1 MDSIRSVLKT
11 TEELV
16 TQARLNQIAREHRS
30 IGSIL
35 DDREIFAL
43 EVIISILVNYN
54 KIYIYLYNLRSN
66 FLNINLIG
74 STEKWEI

>member
-1 MDSIRSVLKT
+1 MLRT

-16 TQARLNQIAREHRS
+16 AQSRLNQIAKEHKS

-43 EVIISILVNYN
+43 EVFIPQWI
-54 KIYIYLYNLRSN
+54 
-66 FLNINLIG
+66 
-74 STEKWEI
+74 

>member
-16 TQARLNQIAREHRS
+16 TQARLNQIAKEHRS

-35 DDREIFAL
+35 DDREIFSL
-43 EVIISILVNYN
+43 EVIIISFKY
-54 KIYIYLYNLRSN
+54 YIMSMYY
-66 FLNINLIG
+66 
-74 STEKWEI
+74 

>member
-43 EVIISILVNYN
+43 EVITANY
-54 KIYIYLYNLRSN
+54 YL
-66 FLNINLIG
+66 
-74 STEKWEI
+74 